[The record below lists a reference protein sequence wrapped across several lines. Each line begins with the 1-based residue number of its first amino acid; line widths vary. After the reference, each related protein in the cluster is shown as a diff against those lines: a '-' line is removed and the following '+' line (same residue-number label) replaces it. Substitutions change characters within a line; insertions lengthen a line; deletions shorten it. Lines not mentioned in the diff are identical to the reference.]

1 VFVRTPSRFSRPSI
15 ADTAL
20 RFASYFNTTPQSWLN
35 LQKNYELEVAKRTV
49 GRAIK
54 AEVEP
59 HAA

>member
-1 VFVRTPSRFSRPSI
+1 MTIQREH
-15 ADTAL
+15 
-20 RFASYFNTTPQSWLN
+20 Y

-49 GRAIK
+49 GRAIE